1 MMTSGHRVTGY
12 LTLDNL
18 IVNRKVARRLPPTLA
33 FRYHAIPV
41 SKANGSITVAMANP
55 YDQTA
60 CQEIAEALEAELF
73 VVQSDLIAIDE
84 QLAELW
90 PAEAGH
96 TLRFLVCHNDSPS
109 SEQIQ
114 AYGRYLGELLNAQLT
129 DYGETD
135 RTETTFED
143 LIEGAKYDINLVIF
157 GEPCQSLLG
166 KLVTGS
172 IGCKAAEQ
180 MPTSILITRCPRWPL
195 RKILLITRGQ
205 GLDNVAV
212 DWIIHLAQPSGA
224 TVTVLAVQ
232 PPLSG
237 TDSQAL
243 AGRGLSDWLTTDT
256 PLGQQLRR
264 IAQQLVNWDIEG
276 KLRFRQGPPD
286 WQIKSEV
293 NEGNYD
299 LIVLAADPD
308 DWWMR
313 RILGRL
319 VGPLLGW
326 ADRPVLI
333 AKPAVAY

>member
-1 MMTSGHRVTGY
+1 MMTSRHRVSRY

-18 IVNRKVARRLPPTLA
+18 IINRKIARRLPATLA

-41 SKANGSITVAMANP
+41 GKANGNITVAMADP
-55 YDQTA
+55 YDQPA
-60 CQEIAEALEAELF
+60 CKEVAKALETELF
-73 VVQSDLIAIDE
+73 VVQGDLTAIDE

-90 PAEAGH
+90 PAEPSH
-96 TLRFLVCHNDSPS
+96 SLRFLVSQGDSPVAA
-109 SEQIQ
+109 EIQ
-114 AYGRYLGELLNAQLT
+114 AYARYLGQLLNAQLT
-129 DYGETD
+129 DCRGAD
-135 RTETTFED
+135 RAETTFDD
-143 LIEGAKYDINLVIF
+143 LIEGAKHNVNLVIF

-180 MPTSILITRCPRWPL
+180 MPTSILITRYPRWPL

-212 DWIIHLAQPSGA
+212 DWIIRLAQPSGA
-224 TVTVLAVQ
+224 AVTVLAVQ

-237 TDSQAL
+237 PDSRAV
-243 AGRGLSDWLTTDT
+243 AGGGMSDWLTTDT

-286 WQIKSEV
+286 WQIKAEV
-293 NEGNYD
+293 NEGDYD
-299 LIVLAADPD
+299 LVVLAADPE
-308 DWWMR
+308 DWWTR

-319 VGPLLGW
+319 IGPLLGW
-326 ADRPVLI
+326 VDLPVLI
-333 AKPAVAY
+333 AKPTTT